1 MMGWIALILLM
12 VAGFVLLLRLGVPR
26 GLASFVGAA
35 LMLGA
40 TGYALQGRPGLASTV
55 AAPTNEANEIDPE
68 LSVLRNAM
76 FGRFT
81 VSEGYFAAGDALIR
95 SGSPR
100 SAVAL
105 YLGAINAQP
114 DNAALWTGLGMAYA
128 NNDGNTA
135 SPAAR
140 FAFER
145 AMKLAPELP
154 GPPFFY
160 GFALVRAGELR
171 EAQTWWRRAYRLTP
185 PKLSYRREIADRLA
199 LLNAFLAVEDSE
211 GGPRPV
217 RQPAP

>member
-1 MMGWIALILLM
+1 MMGWVALALLM
-12 VAGFVLLLRLGVPR
+12 LVGFVLLLRLGVPKA
-26 GLASFVGAA
+26 LASFVGAA

-40 TGYALQGRPGLASTV
+40 AGYAVQGRPGLASTV
-55 AAPTNEANEIDPE
+55 ATPVGGDTNEVDPG
-68 LSVLRNAM
+68 LSALRNAM
-76 FGRFT
+76 FGRYT

-114 DNAALWTGLGMAYA
+114 NNAALWTGLGMAYA
-128 NNDGNTA
+128 SNDGNTA

-145 AMKLAPELP
+145 AMKLAPELA

-160 GFALVRAGELR
+160 GFTLVRAGELR

-185 PKLSYRREIADRLA
+185 PALSYRPEIADRLA
-199 LLNAFLAVEDSE
+199 LLNAFLASE
-211 GGPRPV
+211 EGQERE
-217 RQPAP
+217 